1 VLQEDGFLG
10 TYATDDGKPRA
21 RTRIYIGE
29 GGGAWPFHQTTLQV
43 TEDRVV
49 LMPRTPRP
57 PAHVGAW
64 DRATG
69 KLLWD
74 APWDEEE
81 RNPGRS
87 ALALTDG
94 GLLALTPYS
103 STRPANSRER
113 PPTRV
118 LLRVL
123 DRGSG
128 EVLQQVEPVGL
139 APDYG
144 LVSLG
149 HGWGTVVVFG
159 RAGAAVYASAR

>member
-1 VLQEDGFLG
+1 MRYAVVIPTKDRPEDLLTLLQSLE
-10 TYATDDGKPRA
+10 R
-21 RTRIYIGE
+21 
-29 GGGAWPFHQTTLQV
+29 QT
-43 TEDRVV
+43 
-49 LMPRTPRP
+49 RP

-69 KLLWD
+69 KLVWD
-74 APWDEEE
+74 TPWEQEE

-87 ALALTDG
+87 ALGLTEG

-103 STRPANSRER
+103 SPRPAGTRER

-123 DRGSG
+123 DRETGA
-128 EVLQQVEPVGL
+128 VRQQVEPVGL

-144 LVSLG
+144 LVSLA